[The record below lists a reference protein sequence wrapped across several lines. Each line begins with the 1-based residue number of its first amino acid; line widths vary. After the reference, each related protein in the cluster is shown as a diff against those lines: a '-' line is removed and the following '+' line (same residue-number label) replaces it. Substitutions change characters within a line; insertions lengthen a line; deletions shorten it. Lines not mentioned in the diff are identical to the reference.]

1 MSRHKLEKG
10 RERRIWDGRERE
22 KGRES
27 NKKNLIIHHLL
38 TKVSPHERE
47 THTHNLLPTALSL
60 FKRKNNKVSLTTLP
74 LPWSYSTSHNTSS
87 RE

>member
-1 MSRHKLEKG
+1 MGWE
-10 RERRIWDGRERE
+10 RERKRE
-22 KGRES
+22 RES

-38 TKVSPHERE
+38 TKVSPHE